1 MVTIRR
7 GVMKDCKDLLTVYQG
22 THWADGYTTVEQV
35 KAAHK
40 LLGFKKWGWL
50 VASQKGIVIGEIIF
64 RVEPNPV
71 AGKSAIIEDIGVD
84 VRYQKRHGHGRKL
97 VRAAEAVLKQ
107 KKVTRIFVT
116 SPPEAYNFWMKVK
129 YFARGS
135 LVRIDKKPKEI
146 PAKSTKKI
154 STVILSDVTKLPKTI
169 TFSHYANPGAL
180 IRITRLIFNKS
191 QPGRLMKF
199 YHDDVF
205 VGVGAVVRS
214 EDGSAEFVADAT
226 KNGTDHI
233 DVIISRTAKAA
244 SKIGAKSAFSVIPSD
259 HQGAYMEL
267 TNWSTESSQDIPV
280 TKLL

>member
-1 MVTIRR
+1 
-7 GVMKDCKDLLTVYQG
+7 MKDCKDLLTVYQG

-35 KAAHK
+35 KAVHK

-50 VASQKGIVIGEIIF
+50 VASQKGTVIGEIIF
-64 RVEPNPV
+64 RVESNPV
-71 AGKSAIIEDIGVD
+71 AGKSGVIEDIGVD

-135 LVRIDKKPKEI
+135 LVRIEKPPKEI
-146 PAKSTKKI
+146 PVKRTKKI
-154 STVILSDVTKLPKTI
+154 STVILSDVTKLPKTM
-169 TFSHYANPGAL
+169 TFSHYTNPGAL
-180 IRITRLIFNKS
+180 IRILRLILNKS
-191 QPGRLMKF
+191 QPGRLLEF
-199 YHDDVF
+199 YRDDVL
-205 VGVGAVVRS
+205 VGVGATVRN

-226 KNGTDHI
+226 KKGIDYI

-244 SKIGAKSAFSVIPSD
+244 SKIGAKSAFSIIPSD
-259 HQGAYMEL
+259 HEAAYMDL
-267 TNWSTESSQDIPV
+267 TNWSTKRSRDIPV